1 MEDNQTPKQPNKNT
15 WTSRLLLL
23 LGFLVIGISFLYTL
37 LALAFGALIWSS
49 LAFGNVLGV
58 ILIIWSHRVGKQS
71 IAEPN
76 KPIKLVALAGLIT
89 GYFLIITAG
98 MITTAELFLSDR
110 LRDSIYPLPF
120 VIIGVVLVV
129 WSSKVR
135 SK

>member
-15 WTSRLLLL
+15 WISRLLLL

-37 LALAFGALIWSS
+37 LALAFGALIWSGF
-49 LAFGNVLGV
+49 AFGNVLGV
-58 ILIIWSHRVGKQS
+58 ILIIWSHRVDKQS